1 MSQFKEARPNTD
13 PPTPLKGTRD
23 IFPFTTTHHVLNRH
37 FFPPISYIIIMV
49 IPQTCAQRQDGPL
62 KNVKRAKYHETLT
75 DIESSLFIFC
85 YYLFIHFLMP

>member
-1 MSQFKEARPNTD
+1 MA
-13 PPTPLKGTRD
+13 
-23 IFPFTTTHHVLNRH
+23 
-37 FFPPISYIIIMV
+37 

-62 KNVKRAKYHETLT
+62 KIVKRAKYHETLT

>member
-1 MSQFKEARPNTD
+1 
-13 PPTPLKGTRD
+13 
-23 IFPFTTTHHVLNRH
+23 
-37 FFPPISYIIIMV
+37 MV